1 MLPSALSTASAP
13 ALTLISW
20 LNTVPTRSLCTL
32 RRGRRLPRRNTRYQ
46 AGATPYLDRTFT
58 GWTAP
63 ASPGAP
69 LLLHRNGLSPS
80 TPCQSP
86 GALPLANCLCGFRH
100 HEGCECRS
108 ASLGTRFT
116 DQPAID

>member
-1 MLPSALSTASAP
+1 M
-13 ALTLISW
+13 
-20 LNTVPTRSLCTL
+20 
-32 RRGRRLPRRNTRYQ
+32 RRLARKLAVP

-69 LLLHRNGLSPS
+69 LFLHRSGLLPP

-86 GALPLANCLCGFRH
+86 GALPRFLVLSFRVV
-100 HEGCECRS
+100 CSNPPRS
-108 ASLGTRFT
+108 RPSAALEQAFGPFVVTPFAKIFSSLPKKTLFT
-116 DQPAID
+116 PID